1 MEIQATPQR
10 SRAAATGTPR
20 EPGSVLAWKFALPG
34 ALALAAACLALWVAG
49 YTTRGAASAW
59 PRFEDD
65 AFYYLEI
72 ARNAASGRGFT
83 MDGISVTNGFQPLW
97 MWLLV
102 AVAWLTSGDTQALF
116 AAARL
121 LVVGLFCLGGGLLFS
136 LLRKSSGLRPALLG
150 MGLLFVPPALNVLLS
165 GMESGVAFLVFVL
178 LVAELLDG
186 GALERA
192 EPRLRD
198 ARAGVWLGLLMLA
211 RLDAV
216 FVSGGLVAQV
226 LCFGLLRGGGSLG
239 ARVLRT
245 AGKGLV
251 LFGPALVQVVPYL
264 TWNVARFG
272 HVMPIS
278 GALKTSHSHLGFMP
292 ENVSGRWWAVLAL
305 IVAGT
310 AVALREPAQR
320 RLGRVLAAVSA
331 GLVAHALHATLYMAW
346 AVFAWHF
353 ALFVPTAAIALAL
366 IARAAEPALPPL
378 FARAVLVGAALLLV
392 AAQAAS
398 ISRLYLGFAGATGEA
413 GEWVAHTLPK
423 DALLGMKDSGAFSYF
438 SERGVVNLDGV
449 ANSFEF
455 QEALC
460 RGELREYLERH
471 HVGYLVQ
478 HAVPGLGDP
487 AVDRFELVYPCH
499 FEGGRDSVLT
509 VRRDQEIYR
518 GARYTD
524 HMKHENQ
531 VVIWKL
537 APEGTP

>member
-1 MEIQATPQR
+1 MEIQATPERPQA
-10 SRAAATGTPR
+10 AAATGNSR
-20 EPGSVLAWKFALPG
+20 EPVSVLAWKFALPG

-49 YTTRGAASAW
+49 YTTRGTASAW

-83 MDGISVTNGFQPLW
+83 MDGISLTNGFQPLW

-102 AVAWLTSGDTQALF
+102 GVAWLTSADTQVLF
-116 AAARL
+116 AAARV
-121 LVVGLFCLGGGLLFS
+121 LVIGLFCLGGGLLFS
-136 LLRKSSGLRPALLG
+136 LLRKSCGLRPALLG
-150 MGLLFVPPALNVLLS
+150 MGLLFLPPALNVLLS
-165 GMESGVAFLVFVL
+165 GMESGIAFLVFVL

-186 GALERA
+186 GALDRA

-216 FVSGGLVAQV
+216 FVSGGLVAHV
-226 LCFGLLRGGGSLG
+226 LCFGLLRGGESLG

-251 LFGPALVQVVPYL
+251 LFGPAPVLVVPYL
-264 TWNVARFG
+264 AWNLARFG

-278 GALKTSHSHLGFMP
+278 GALKTSHSHLEFMP
-292 ENVSGRWWAVLAL
+292 ENVGGRWWAVLAL
-305 IVAGT
+305 IVVGA
-310 AVALREPAQR
+310 AVALRDPAQR
-320 RLGRVLAAVSA
+320 RLGRVLAAVSG
-331 GLVAHALHATLYMAW
+331 GLVAHALHATLFMAW

-353 ALFVPTAAIALAL
+353 TLLIPAGAIALAA
-366 IARAAEPALPPL
+366 IARRAEPAVPPL
-378 FARAVLVGAALLLV
+378 FARAALIGAALVLVG
-392 AAQAAS
+392 AQAAS
-398 ISRLYLGFAGATGEA
+398 ISRLHLGFAGATGEA

-423 DALLGMKDSGAFSYF
+423 DIRLGMKDSGAFSYF
-438 SERGVVNLDGV
+438 SERSVVNLDGV

-455 QEALC
+455 QETLC
-460 RGELREYLERH
+460 RGELRDYLERN

-478 HAVPGLGDP
+478 HAVPGLTDP
-487 AVDRFELVYPCH
+487 SKDRFELVYPCH

-509 VRRDQEIYR
+509 VRREQEIYR
-518 GARYTD
+518 GAPYLD
-524 HMKHENQ
+524 HLQHENQ

-537 APEGTP
+537 NPD